1 MRMELMIII
10 IPTHHIFW
18 RCPTN
23 PGSPDLH
30 CGGRNG
36 FGERPILK
44 DSKGDPSK
52 KNLLIKVD
60 LVVKSEEDKV
70 LTTKTFV
77 EEFSY
82 DVQSDKF
89 KMSQYEGNITNNL
102 NGKISNDIILLLGTL
117 EW

>member
-1 MRMELMIII
+1 M
-10 IPTHHIFW
+10 
-18 RCPTN
+18 
-23 PGSPDLH
+23 
-30 CGGRNG
+30 
-36 FGERPILK
+36 
-44 DSKGDPSK
+44 
-52 KNLLIKVD
+52 
-60 LVVKSEEDKV
+60 KSEEDKV

-117 EW
+117 E